1 MDDFNSQRIDVESLT
16 RKVDDLFKGNRD
28 LILGFSKFLPKQYQI
43 TLPIGNKSR
52 NEVFEEVTFR
62 TEEKRSERERVDKS
76 DNNKECCTPSYVL
89 RTKNNQTPCGS
100 ERTGPDAQVLNDD
113 CEQRVESYSC
123 KFRHKNLY
131 EQKLFEC
138 EDDKFEQDTLLESV
152 KSANACAEKL
162 LEEISIEDHFSV
174 LNLRCIERLYGDH
187 GLDMIDALRENVLNA
202 LPVIL
207 NHLKQKQEEV
217 ATSRVEF
224 DKVWTGAFAENY
236 HKSLNCRGFV

>member
-28 LILGFSKFLPKQYQI
+28 LILGFSKLLPKQYQI
-43 TLPIGNKSR
+43 TLQIGNKSR

-76 DNNKECCTPSYVL
+76 DYNKECSTPSYVL
-89 RTKNNQTPCGS
+89 RTKNNQIPCGS

-131 EQKLFEC
+131 EQKYFEC
-138 EDDKFEQDTLLESV
+138 EDDKFEKDMLLESV
-152 KSANACAEKL
+152 KSATACAEKL
-162 LEEISIEDHFSV
+162 LEEISYKKVDIERTPICIEDHFSI

-187 GLDMIDALRENVLNA
+187 GLDMMDALKGECFECFACYIESFEAKTRRGRW
-202 LPVIL
+202 
-207 NHLKQKQEEV
+207 K
-217 ATSRVEF
+217 SR
-224 DKVWTGAFAENY
+224 
-236 HKSLNCRGFV
+236 